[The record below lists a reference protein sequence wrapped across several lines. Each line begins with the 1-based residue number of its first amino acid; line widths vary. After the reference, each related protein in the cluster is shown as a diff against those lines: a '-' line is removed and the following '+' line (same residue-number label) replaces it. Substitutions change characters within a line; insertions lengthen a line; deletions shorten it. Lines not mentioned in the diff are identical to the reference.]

1 MTDTSIP
8 AADQA
13 ELPALTAGD
22 ALLQTGLLS
31 DSDARKVA
39 EHQAKTGLDFDRA
52 AVDLALA
59 TPEDVAQARLQLQGS
74 LALNLAPSADV
85 TEELVVL
92 SDPASVRA
100 EAIRL
105 LRTQVMSQ
113 HVAAGRRALAICGAV
128 DGSGVSYVAANLATA
143 LAQVGLKTLLV
154 DANLRNPRIDGIFGI
169 DPGGP
174 GLTTYLALE
183 ASRPERVVYPDVLPN
198 LSVIPA
204 GPPVGRPQELL
215 SGARFRLG
223 VDILL
228 REYDIVLFDTPAS
241 NESADAL
248 TIAGLVGYALIVA
261 RRDKAYVSDIQ
272 SLSEQL
278 GAARA
283 IIIGSVLNEFE

>member
-1 MTDTSIP
+1 MNDLPEAT
-8 AADQA
+8 AGEA

-22 ALLQTGLLS
+22 SLLQTGLLS
-31 DSDARKVA
+31 DADARRVA
-39 EHQAKTGLDFDRA
+39 EHQARTGLDFDRA
-52 AVDLALA
+52 ALDLALA

-74 LALNLAPSADV
+74 VALNLAPSADV

-92 SDPASVRA
+92 SDPAGVKA

-113 HVAAGRRALAICGAV
+113 HVSAGRRALAICGAV
-128 DGSGVSYVAANLATA
+128 DGSGVSFVAANLATA

-215 SGARFRLG
+215 SGARFRMG

-228 REYDIVLFDTPAS
+228 REYDIVIFDTPAS

-248 TIAGLVGYALIVA
+248 TVAGLVGYALIVA
-261 RRDKAYVSDIQ
+261 RRDMAFVGDIQ
-272 SLSEQL
+272 SLTEQL
-278 GAARA
+278 GAART